1 MSRFNVRAISE
12 TPPPPIPVIRD
23 KKPSAYNAMK
33 HGGAGAAPTPSPST
47 GNVVVEPKKGKPTKD
62 DLRRQK
68 MELADAAIVALVSNK
83 PTRAKIR
90 EYIEGRIATL
100 NAEKR

>member
-1 MSRFNVRAISE
+1 
-12 TPPPPIPVIRD
+12 
-23 KKPSAYNAMK
+23 MK